1 MPINCHHFSIHTSAC
16 ACIRY
21 TPKVEADTALMNFE
35 NLVVES
41 ILLIFKNIN
50 NNDTDATYA
59 KIESYLHQLSTA
71 DFNKAMLSTLIQTAL
86 LPSKPDKLKILQNIF
101 PLSVR
106 CVMASEIGSRKVQKC
121 KPC

>member
-59 KIESYLHQLSTA
+59 KIESYLHQLPTA
-71 DFNKAMLSTLIQTAL
+71 DFNKAMLSTLDTNSPITIKTGQI
-86 LPSKPDKLKILQNIF
+86 KNIAKYFAHF
-101 PLSVR
+101 PYGV
-106 CVMASEIGSRKVQKC
+106 
-121 KPC
+121 